1 MCDDVRDHVN
11 NQILHVP
18 VCIARPALA
27 MGVGLS
33 VDLAGKSKILVYN
46 ADINI
51 INTDSV
57 FIDMTGSSSLAGH

>member
-1 MCDDVRDHVN
+1 
-11 NQILHVP
+11 
-18 VCIARPALA
+18 

-33 VDLAGKSKILVYN
+33 ADLAGKSKILVYN